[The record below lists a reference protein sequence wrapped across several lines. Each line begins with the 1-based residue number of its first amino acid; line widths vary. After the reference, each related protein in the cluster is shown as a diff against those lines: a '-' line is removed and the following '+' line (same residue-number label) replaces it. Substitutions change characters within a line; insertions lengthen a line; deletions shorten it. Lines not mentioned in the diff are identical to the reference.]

1 MSNSVIRFI
10 SQIGACV
17 VLEEP
22 RRVLSVGY
30 NGLPHGHKEIAAIRR
45 GTLERLCARKPKN
58 RFGMGKMLCSFYNV
72 VVVNFESG
80 DHWVCR
86 TASAAPVQ

>member
-1 MSNSVIRFI
+1 MSNSVILFI

-30 NGLPHGHKEIAAIRR
+30 NGLPHGHKEIAAIQC
-45 GTLERLCARKPKN
+45 GNLEN

-86 TASAAPVQ
+86 TASVAPVQ